1 MIGVGLYSCSTEDRP
16 SATLNARLPCRALA
30 FSFLGLGTG
39 VRSSERRRPCA
50 GREVR
55 LLPAQVQSVVAG
67 GLLIRRV
74 QDRTIEER
82 LGQAWPPSAAS
93 FVRVKPTG

>member
-1 MIGVGLYSCSTEDRP
+1 VTCSPGVMPQLAGLGSRRQVATCDRISLMIGVGLYSCSTEDRP

-50 GREVR
+50 GGR
-55 LLPAQVQSVVAG
+55 PG
-67 GLLIRRV
+67 GC
-74 QDRTIEER
+74 
-82 LGQAWPPSAAS
+82 PPGSRA
-93 FVRVKPTG
+93 